1 MEKSDKKEE
10 DQSSL
15 KDNGEIDKKE
25 QSSLEDKSEN
35 KLKNTEEKLLR
46 AMAEIENQRRR
57 FEKEKIEAF
66 EFGGFN
72 FARESLSLLDNLERA
87 IASFTN
93 DENLKKNKDLTK
105 IVDGLE
111 IVMKDLVSSVLFLPS
126 EKDFSSS
133 FLSDF
138 VISLIYGHLK
148 KKY

>member
-66 EFGGFN
+66 EF
-72 FARESLSLLDNLERA
+72 
-87 IASFTN
+87 
-93 DENLKKNKDLTK
+93 
-105 IVDGLE
+105 V
-111 IVMKDLVSSVLFLPS
+111 
-126 EKDFSSS
+126 
-133 FLSDF
+133 
-138 VISLIYGHLK
+138 
-148 KKY
+148 